1 MNTTTLT
8 AQEAERRYK
17 EGIRIL
23 EEKYGSVFR
32 APSEEVRENSE
43 RLRAFYVI
51 QKYGGSITRQV
62 LSQYMIPPTIAE
74 AVLAECGGEGVT
86 TVSPKGLTRNEQYK
100 AFEQWACDH
109 DSEQFTTD
117 QLVAESGFSYQTTL
131 KFIDGNPHFHK
142 LKRGLYEC
150 RNVAQRRAEA
160 EK

>member
-43 RLRAFYVI
+43 RLRAFYII

-86 TVSPKGLTRNEQYK
+86 TVNPKGLTRNEQYK

-131 KFIDGNPHFHK
+131 NFVNETPEFIK
-142 LKRGLYEC
+142 VKRGLY
-150 RNVAQRRAEA
+150 RISIAKRPD
-160 EK
+160 

>member
-1 MNTTTLT
+1 MMTDMTTPLT
-8 AQEAERRYK
+8 HEEAERRYK

-62 LSQYMIPPTIAE
+62 LSQYMIPPSIAE
-74 AVLAECGGEGVT
+74 TVLSECGGDGVT
-86 TVSPKGLTRNEQYK
+86 TVEPKVSRAEQYK

-109 DSEQFTTD
+109 DSEQFTTE
-117 QLVAESGFSYQTTL
+117 QLVEQSGFSYPTTL
-131 KFIDGNPHFHK
+131 KFIDGSPYFRK
-142 LKRGLYEC
+142 VKKGLYEC
-150 RNVAQRRAEA
+150 RNDRLRREQS
-160 EK
+160 